1 MKRKESVKEER
12 IVQEKGW
19 GERMERGGRGK
30 RGDYNTVLVLLIFH
44 ENQVSLIKGRDTS
57 NSGTVR
63 GLPDSRTG
71 TKRTGIEEISSVAAP
86 GERGHGG
93 GCKSTSGA

>member
-1 MKRKESVKEER
+1 MGREDG
-12 IVQEKGW
+12 KGD
-19 GERMERGGRGK
+19 RGK

-57 NSGTVR
+57 NTGTVR

-71 TKRTGIEEISSVAAP
+71 TKGTGIEQISSVAAP
-86 GERGHGG
+86 EERGHGG